1 MSDNVYGDIVTNGL
15 WTNNQALVA
24 LLGLC
29 PLLAVSSTAINGLG
43 LGVATMATLTL
54 TNLIV
59 ASIRRWILQE
69 IRIPMFVIII
79 ACVVTAIE
87 LLMNAHLHDLYRVLG
102 IFVPLIVTNC
112 AIIGRAEAFAS
123 KNNVVRSTLDGL
135 VMGLGFALVLV
146 FLGIIREIL
155 GYGTIFRGAELML
168 GPWASDLTITLASNY
183 DGLLLA
189 ILPPG
194 AFMALAVII
203 ALKNKIDRVQQ
214 RRSANAVSVAV
225 PLQSSRA

>member
-1 MSDNVYGDIVTNGL
+1 
-15 WTNNQALVA
+15 
-24 LLGLC
+24 
-29 PLLAVSSTAINGLG
+29 
-43 LGVATMATLTL
+43 
-54 TNLIV
+54 
-59 ASIRRWILQE
+59 
-69 IRIPMFVIII
+69 
-79 ACVVTAIE
+79 
-87 LLMNAHLHDLYRVLG
+87 
-102 IFVPLIVTNC
+102 
-112 AIIGRAEAFAS
+112 
-123 KNNVVRSTLDGL
+123 
-135 VMGLGFALVLV
+135 
-146 FLGIIREIL
+146 
-155 GYGTIFRGAELML
+155 ML